1 MFGCYRITLY
11 TWTSRIRKL
20 LVSHSTANIV
30 PIERDHMLLSTASLF
45 SSFASVLI
53 PRSCLSRTSHIASF
67 LLSSVFFDIFSA
79 FFINVSS
86 LCQYRKDKYSGTSL
100 SGHLSKKGTSLKWAL
115 CGPPDWFSIRTN
127 LSYKGTSELWE
138 WALFFS
144 PYNTFKPLLYG
155 HMWLM
160 FQSVHTFFITCRP
173 LLFFEWE

>member
-1 MFGCYRITLY
+1 MC
-11 TWTSRIRKL
+11 WTF
-20 LVSHSTANIV
+20 
-30 PIERDHMLLSTASLF
+30 PF
-45 SSFASVLI
+45 
-53 PRSCLSRTSHIASF
+53 F
-67 LLSSVFFDIFSA
+67 LLFFLS
-79 FFINVSS
+79 
-86 LCQYRKDKYSGTSL
+86 YSGTSL